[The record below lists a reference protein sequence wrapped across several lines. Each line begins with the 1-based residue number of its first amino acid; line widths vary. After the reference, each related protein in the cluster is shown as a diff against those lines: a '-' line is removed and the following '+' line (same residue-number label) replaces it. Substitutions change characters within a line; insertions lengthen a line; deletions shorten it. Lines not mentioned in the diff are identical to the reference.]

1 MLLQAAKGGNTLLQA
16 ANTYK
21 APAIV
26 EETPVSNT
34 VSSYQ
39 LPNAPQLSQPLLSAA
54 HQPYVHP
61 GSFQVAAPV
70 FPVPQMVSSAPQ
82 YHYPTIQETKV
93 AISKPEPIAEPAPAA
108 RQQPTARPSLDALS
122 KGDLIKL
129 LLTQLAKEGDL
140 ERQA

>member
-1 MLLQAAKGGNTLLQA
+1 M
-16 ANTYK
+16 Y
-21 APAIV
+21 
-26 EETPVSNT
+26 
-34 VSSYQ
+34 
-39 LPNAPQLSQPLLSAA
+39 
-54 HQPYVHP
+54 P
-61 GSFQVAAPV
+61 GQFQVAAPV
-70 FPVPQMVSSAPQ
+70 LPAPQ
-82 YHYPTIQETKV
+82 VVTTTAAPAYHYPTIQETKV

>member
-70 FPVPQMVSSAPQ
+70 FPVPQMVTSAPQ
-82 YHYPTIQETKV
+82 YYPTIQETKV
-93 AISKPEPIAEPAPAA
+93 AISKPEPIAEPAPVR
-108 RQQPTARPSLDALS
+108 RQQAPAKPSLD
-122 KGDLIKL
+122 
-129 LLTQLAKEGDL
+129 
-140 ERQA
+140 